1 MGSPFSGPITGP
13 KFFAIIASFFA
24 VIIAVNIVLAVQ
36 AVRTFPGLEV
46 KNAYV
51 ASQGWDAER
60 RAQLALGW
68 QVSARVHAGVLRL
81 QIRDAAGAPVRAAR
95 VEGVF
100 GRATSTRDD
109 QTPAFVFDGS
119 AYTAPVVTSAGNW
132 NLRLM
137 AIAPDGTAF
146 RQRLVVIVD

>member
-1 MGSPFSGPITGP
+1 MISFFRGPITGP
-13 KFFAIIASFFA
+13 KFFAIISLFFA

-51 ASQGWDAER
+51 ASQGWDADR
-60 RAQLALGW
+60 KAQLALGW
-68 QVSARVHAGVLRL
+68 QVSARVHEGMLRL
-81 QIRDAAGAPVRAAR
+81 EFLDASGAPVQPAR
-95 VEGVF
+95 IEGIF

-109 QTPAFVFDGS
+109 QTPAFVFGGQ
-119 AYTAPVVTSAGNW
+119 AYVAPVVTSAGNW
-132 NLRLM
+132 NLRV
-137 AIAPDGTAF
+137 IAVAADGTLF